1 MNYFFKNFPTVDY
14 DIKKN
19 GKKITVPNITASM
32 KIQDLVRRK
41 KAVFYN
47 YNVPEGERA
56 DAIAFKYYGDA
67 SLDWVIF
74 LTNQYID
81 PQFDWPLD
89 RRSFENYLTDKYG
102 SVRLA
107 SSTIHHYEQILQEQ
121 SVNFDGT
128 VVPEIYIEIDLDTY
142 NSLDIAERRTVYCYE
157 YEQRIN
163 DAKREIKLL
172 DERYVIELVGQAQE
186 VFNR

>member
-1 MNYFFKNFPTVDY
+1 MNHFFRNFPTVDY

-19 GKKITVPNITASM
+19 GKTITVPNITAGM
-32 KIQDLVRRK
+32 KIQDIVRRK
-41 KAVFYN
+41 KAVFYS

-74 LTNQYID
+74 LTNQMID

-89 RRSFENYLTDKYG
+89 RLAFNNYVIKKYG
-102 SVRLA
+102 SMTA
-107 SSTIHHYEQILQEQ
+107 ATSTVHHYEQILQDQ
-121 SVNFDGT
+121 TVTFDNIN
-128 VVPEIYIEIDLDTY
+128 VPERYVEVDLVTY
-142 NSLDIAERRTVYCYE
+142 NTLDSSERRTIYNYDYE
-157 YEQRIN
+157 LRLN

-172 DERYVIELVGQAQE
+172 DERYVLDVVNQAQE
-186 VFNR
+186 VFR